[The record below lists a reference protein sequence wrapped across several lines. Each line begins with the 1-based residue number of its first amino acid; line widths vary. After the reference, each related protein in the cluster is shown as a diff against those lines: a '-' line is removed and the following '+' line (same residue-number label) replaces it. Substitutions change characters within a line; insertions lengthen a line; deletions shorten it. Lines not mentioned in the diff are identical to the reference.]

1 MYTYSSSNYVLLCS
15 MYNYVPIILPYFSI
29 AIYVVIIREASSKG
43 SQNVRKHFKRDWHH
57 KKGTCGELQKI
68 LTINNSKLQR
78 QFNSYLSVCLDP
90 SVVFDYYHGTSLK
103 CSIYDNI
110 TLCSADT
117 CGVCSITRNGFLKKF
132 IATHSFQRFGKA
144 FYFATNSSKSHDYTE
159 KHDEYHAMLLCKVAV
174 GRAYVTKYNRRD
186 LHTAPSGYD
195 SVHGQAGGTLNYD
208 EIAIYNPE
216 AILPTHILLY
226 TRE

>member
-1 MYTYSSSNYVLLCS
+1 MY
-15 MYNYVPIILPYFSI
+15 I
-29 AIYVVIIREASSKG
+29 VIITEASSKE
-43 SQNVRKHFKRDWHH
+43 SQNVRKYFIRDWDHN
-57 KKGTCGELQKI
+57 KGTSGELQKI
-68 LTINNSKLQR
+68 LTINNPKLQR
-78 QFNSYLSVCLDP
+78 KFDNYLSFICSDP
-90 SVVFDYYHGTSLK
+90 SAVFDYYHGTSLK
-103 CSIYDNI
+103 CSIYDSI
-110 TLCSADT
+110 TLCKADT

-144 FYFATNSSKSHDYTE
+144 FYFAINSSKSHDYTE
-159 KHDEYHAMLLCKVAV
+159 KHDKYHAMLLCKVAV
-174 GRAYVTKYNRRD
+174 GRAYITKYDRRD